1 MRLTLTDT
9 EIIEAARS
17 GDIGAIDELLRRYH
31 PVITRF
37 ARRYCATPADVEDAV
52 QETLWI
58 ATQKIGTLR
67 VAAAFGSWAFQVVRR
82 SCYRLLNG
90 RRREAELSDTTCF
103 PASDADDDTLLH
115 LRQDIAAALMALPP
129 EQRDVILMCDIEE
142 FTASET
148 AARLSITVPAV
159 KARLHRARKMLRQS
173 LAHWRE

>member
-1 MRLTLTDT
+1 MLTDT

-31 PVITRF
+31 PIITRF

-82 SCYRLLNG
+82 SCYRLING
-90 RRREAELSDTTCF
+90 RRRETELADTVCSPHSGSD
-103 PASDADDDTLLH
+103 DNMVLH
-115 LRQDIAAALMALPP
+115 LRHDIALALMALPP
-129 EQRDVILMCDIEE
+129 EQRVVILLCDIEE
-142 FTASET
+142 LTASET
-148 AARLSITVPAV
+148 AAQLCITVPTV
-159 KARLHRARKMLRQS
+159 KARLHRARKVLRQS